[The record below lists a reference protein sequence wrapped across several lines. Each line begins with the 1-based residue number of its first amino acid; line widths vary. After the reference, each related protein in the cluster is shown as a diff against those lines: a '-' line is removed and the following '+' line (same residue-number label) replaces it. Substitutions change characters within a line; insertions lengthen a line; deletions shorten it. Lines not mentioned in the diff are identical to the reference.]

1 MPATPM
7 RIQVSAPC
15 RVDFAGPW
23 TDTNDYF
30 EGSRFRFGQTLNAA
44 IVLQDSRGQDQYVS
58 ATIDRQKGIRKSIDQ
73 PHDVGGLG
81 TSASLNVIEAA
92 LVVSKRLFKD
102 LTDEDRLEVARMAW
116 RVANL
121 GYELKGGWQDELAA
135 CFGGFC
141 VFTLRADPEIEIDV
155 KKLDVTDETIAILQ
169 RRLILY
175 DTGASRLSSDIHY
188 HVWGN
193 LDRSIPL
200 MDRMVELV
208 EPTRQALLE
217 GNLDAFGC
225 LLNETCDQLFH
236 LHDSVGDFRIRNA
249 FNVLKEEDIFLGG
262 KPCGAGGGGACMMLV
277 REGSEKRAK
286 ELLTALPEGE
296 VLNWRFDLE
305 GLRIGPVVLPTF
317 LR

>member
-1 MPATPM
+1 MPTTPM

-15 RVDFAGPW
+15 RADFAGPW
-23 TDTNDYF
+23 TDTSNYYEISPF
-30 EGSRFRFGQTLNAA
+30 GYGQTLNAA
-44 IVLQDSRGQDQYVS
+44 IVLQNNRGEDQYVC
-58 ATIDRQKGIRKSIDQ
+58 ATIDRQRGIRKNIDQ

-81 TSASLNVIEAA
+81 TSASLNVVEAA
-92 LVVSKRLFKD
+92 LVVGKNLYNC
-102 LTDEDRLEVARMAW
+102 LTDEGRIEVARMAY
-116 RVANL
+116 RVANV
-121 GYELKGGWQDELAA
+121 GYGLKGGWQDELAA
-135 CFGGFC
+135 CIGGFT
-141 VFTLRADPEIEIDV
+141 VYTLHADGRIEFERLSL
-155 KKLDVTDETIAILQ
+155 KDETIASLQ
-169 RRLILY
+169 RRMILY